1 MRALNLEMTP
11 WSIRI
16 IYRSI
21 LRCDG
26 NIFWQVCDFSRNT
39 LSLDMCFLFLLQHM
53 KATGS
58 HCHPIHDIPRLQV
71 SLFLSSLTLWILG
84 ILRGCS
90 FKLLWSPLS
99 CSRGDR
105 KRWHLWSDILLQRK
119 YSEVVLVF
127 YEQLSQNGLGKHCM
141 SWNCTCPRMV
151 RYELVFYC

>member
-1 MRALNLEMTP
+1 MTP

-21 LRCDG
+21 LRCDS
-26 NIFWQVCDFSRNT
+26 NSFWQVCDFSRDT
-39 LSLDMCFLFLLQHM
+39 LSLDMCFIFLLQHM

-58 HCHPIHDIPRLQV
+58 HCHPIHDIPRADWGFRCHYF
-71 SLFLSSLTLWILG
+71 SLFSHYEYWVFSEVALSN
-84 ILRGCS
+84 CCD
-90 FKLLWSPLS
+90 PL
-99 CSRGDR
+99 CPAVDVGDR
-105 KRWHLWSDILLQRK
+105 KLWRLWSDILLQRK

-151 RYELVFYC
+151 RYELVYC